1 MSQPIF
7 RGVATALIT
16 PMHEDGSLNVERLR
30 SLVEEQIAAGVN
42 GLVACGTTG
51 ESATLDHEE
60 HVTVIREVISA
71 AAGRVPVIAGT
82 GSNDTRYAVELSQE
96 AERLGADA
104 LLMVTPYYNKTSQD
118 GLVAHYTHV
127 ADRVNLPI
135 ILYNVPSRTGTN
147 IQSATYARLAGHK
160 NIAAIKEAN
169 GDISAA
175 LKTMSLCGDQVT
187 LYSGNDEQTI
197 PFFAIGGQGIISV
210 FSNLAPGVMSEM
222 CAKYLAGDHEAA
234 LAIQMKYLA
243 LMEAM
248 FCDVNPIPVKAA
260 MNLAGMEA
268 GPCRLPLVE
277 LSEEKKQTVAG
288 LMRKAGL
295 L

>member
-1 MSQPIF
+1 
-7 RGVATALIT
+7 
-16 PMHEDGSLNVERLR
+16 
-30 SLVEEQIAAGVN
+30 
-42 GLVACGTTG
+42 
-51 ESATLDHEE
+51 
-60 HVTVIREVISA
+60 
-71 AAGRVPVIAGT
+71 
-82 GSNDTRYAVELSQE
+82 
-96 AERLGADA
+96 
-104 LLMVTPYYNKTSQD
+104 
-118 GLVAHYTHV
+118 
-127 ADRVNLPI
+127 
-135 ILYNVPSRTGTN
+135 
-147 IQSATYARLAGHK
+147 
-160 NIAAIKEAN
+160 
-169 GDISAA
+169 
-175 LKTMSLCGDQVT
+175 MSLCGDQVT

-210 FSNLAPGVMSEM
+210 FANLAPGVMSEM
-222 CAKYLAGDHEAA
+222 CAKYLTGDHEAA